1 MSEEN
6 EKTHSNNDDDLDEEE
21 FDISVYA
28 SDKAIFNQIQE
39 IKRIKDPVTISSM
52 QIRLSKLSNLKGIN
66 LFTGLIR
73 LDISNNQISSLKN
86 SLYYLQKLTTL
97 NVSCNKLTSL
107 DGIEDL
113 ECLVDLNV
121 SHNKISSLETFS
133 RFITK
138 RKLRTLNIKGNLIFE
153 LKQFDYL
160 TGFTEL
166 TTLILSE
173 GNDTNPVC
181 QNANC
186 NEYIEGVLSTV
197 ENVNNNINAKT
208 TNNVSIVQPLNL
220 SRINNTRQM
229 FSTGNNNQF
238 NINKQQDMI
247 REQKNA
253 MYKYEQEKSKLNY
266 KISSLEDDV
275 VHLNDENKALR
286 AKIDSLETNL
296 KEMKYKNADLY
307 QQNSSLTTSLHEK
320 ENEIS
325 DITIKLAKIKKDYE
339 VSLIE
344 NQKLISINK
353 DNKNEIASL
362 KESMCDLK
370 SQIEKNENTYK
381 DIINKKNDEINER
394 IRSMSLT
401 ESKLYDI
408 SKSVTDKQNEIAKL
422 IDVNT
427 NLQQTVTRLNKE
439 KSELEFDC
447 SKKIDSELTQAKEK
461 YKAAIEENERKYT
474 SMINAKA
481 EETLNDIKAI
491 EKHYETLLSEANEKN
506 ATLLKENNNLKFSL
520 SECKSLLKDTID
532 KDDSNTKE
540 ILQIKEENKKLN
552 DELASLTSS
561 DKSLKLE
568 LKDINA
574 LNAKL
579 NDKINELNTE
589 KENLNKEITAMNK
602 EINSLHD
609 ELNEKENVINDM
621 LAQIKELK
629 NQPDIEELNE
639 IIKTKTMLSDDQANQ
654 IIELNHRIDDMNK
667 ENEKISSKLSSYK
680 KKIESLS
687 KQIEE
692 KDNRNSEYETKLA
705 QNENDIAEYE
715 KQIKD
720 KEELLE
726 LIQKE
731 LNDIREIID
740 KDKLSIE
747 EKNKEISKLNE
758 IIDEFKTLIITQKEQ
773 NKDLISQFD
782 KYKEECEKEK
792 TFYKTQNNEMK
803 NELKFVISE
812 YEKIQSQ
819 CEKYQTKFIQFNQMM
834 SGFN

>member
-439 KSELEFDC
+439 KSELEFDY

-506 ATLLKENNNLKFSL
+506 AMLLKENNNLKFSL

-758 IIDEFKTLIITQKEQ
+758 MIDEFKTLIITHKTQ
-773 NKDLISQFD
+773 NKEILSQFD
-782 KYKEECEKEK
+782 KYKAESEKEK
-792 TFYKTQNNEMK
+792 NYYITQNSEMK